1 MVLPE
6 SGVRRWEGVPR
17 RTTAAEPESSL
28 APTFH
33 KEAVMSWRY
42 QIRKRGDGRG
52 FDIVESYPDLEV
64 WTKSS
69 IAPHGETK
77 QGLILCLSR
86 MLNDALRHPVITEK
100 GKRHGK

>member
-1 MVLPE
+1 
-6 SGVRRWEGVPR
+6 
-17 RTTAAEPESSL
+17 
-28 APTFH
+28 
-33 KEAVMSWRY
+33 MSWRY

-69 IAPHGETK
+69 IAPHGDTK

-86 MLNDALRHPVITEK
+86 MLNDALRYPVIVEK